1 MMWML
6 GRWIFG
12 RKDAKEIRPEKTKK
26 MALMKKDLKRKD
38 FDSLKNW
45 HNQK

>member
-12 RKDAKEIRPEKTKK
+12 RKDAKEIRPEKKK
-26 MALMKKDLKRKD
+26 MALMKKDLKKEG
-38 FDSLKNW
+38 F
-45 HNQK
+45 